1 VSRLPIEVHR
11 IYIEDINYKLDL
23 SSEQNEINL
32 QFETHIAINKD
43 DEKQYMVVLKVS
55 SPEGDKVI
63 DLSSTVKGYFEV
75 PKELKSSER
84 EDKVYS
90 FGTAL
95 CYSHLRE
102 TVESICARI
111 APQIHL
117 PVVAFTKSDK
127 E

>member
-1 VSRLPIEVHR
+1 MSRLPIEINR

-23 SSEQNEINL
+23 SSEKNLITL
-32 QFETHIAINKD
+32 QFETHVAINQEND
-43 DEKQYMVVLKVS
+43 KQYMVVLKVTNAN
-55 SPEGDKVI
+55 DDQVI
-63 DLSSTVKGYFEV
+63 NLNSTVKGYFEV
-75 PKELKSSER
+75 PEDLKISER
-84 EDKVYS
+84 DDKVYS
-90 FGTAL
+90 YGTAL

-111 APQIHL
+111 APHIHL